1 MPIIKYIAVLW
12 VFLFS
17 FLIITGCRSET
28 ELEWIEEDGYR
39 WAEVNTR
46 FFGNTGFE
54 MRTSSLTGIDFRNDV
69 SDEIIRENR
78 HYANGS
84 GVAVGDVTGN
94 GFPDIYFANLEGP
107 NRLYENIGNY
117 NFQDITNRAGVAHE
131 GFNSSGVLF
140 ADVTGDGYLDLL
152 VSSLSDGNSLYLNN
166 GDGTFE
172 LKSDSGLG
180 SSNGAHSMAMADI
193 NGNGLPDLYIANYRL
208 RSVRDLYGPGDLEL
222 ENTIRESEDGRL
234 EVLPEF
240 EDYYEIIKV
249 DGNELR
255 QESGAYDELYLN
267 RGDGVFEDAD
277 PDVYFPVNDSGQPG
291 LFRDWGFTPVFRDI
305 TGNGAPDL
313 YVVNDFWSP
322 DRLWLNRGDGM
333 FEAADQNAIRSQS
346 FSSMGIDFTDLN
358 KNGYPDFVITEML
371 SADHSMQIRQYSD
384 HMEEYHG
391 STHHHRNSVY
401 LNRKDTTFAEIAWY
415 SGLEASEWS
424 WATTFMDINL
434 NGHEDLIV
442 ANGFYRDYLDMDA
455 QIEIHQLYQEMGEEI
470 MERQGEF
477 LQFPVLTLQNKFF
490 RNNGDLTFTDV
501 SSEWGFTIDDIS
513 MGMAVGDLNN
523 DGTLDLVINRFND
536 EAVVYENKTNN
547 PRIGVRLNG
556 RSPNTMG
563 IGAKVELIGGPEK
576 QTSEMMSGGNY
587 LSGSQYQLMFAANDE
602 DIAHTIVVT
611 WRNGKQSRIDNVMAN
626 RIYEIDE
633 PGPDTQTGTGHSDSE
648 TTGETVAPLFEDVSY
663 LLSHTHHE
671 SDYNDIQ
678 RVQPLLPKSLSRQ
691 GPGVGWFDLN
701 GNGFDDLFISSGKG
715 GSPALFENSG
725 GNEFD
730 AVALDGVTDTAPG
743 DQVSVAGWESN
754 NGFHIMTGS
763 SNYEQGSPAVPSA
776 FIFEISNDG
785 SVSKD
790 SIPGI
795 LSSTGPVA
803 AADYNKNGSVD
814 LFIGGHFLPGGY
826 PRDASSRLFFNR
838 NGDYV
843 IDEINSEVLTELG
856 LATSAVFADFTQ
868 NGWPDLLVSTEWG
881 PIKLFKNRE
890 GRFHEITEE
899 TGLAGWKG
907 WWQGVASGDF
917 TNNGLTDFVA
927 ANKGLNSPYRTDSG
941 HPVRLFYEDLNL
953 NGQLDIVD
961 AYYHH
966 ELEAYV
972 PRRKLLDFGSVRTIL
987 QNVSSHEEFS
997 TSSVDQIF
1005 DMNFD
1010 EVPYK
1015 EINTLAHTVFINTGD
1030 GFEAY
1035 PLPAKAQFST
1045 AYDITVADFNNN
1057 GNEDLFISQNSFE
1070 YPPLINRQ
1078 ASGRG
1083 LILFGDGDGGFE
1095 VLPGKKSGIR
1105 IYGEQRGAAVSD
1117 FNRNGKTDLVVSQN
1131 GGETRLFKNRTE
1143 NTGISIRLTGPKQ
1156 NVSAIGSG
1164 LRIVYE
1170 DGSKGPLRTIQA
1182 GAGYR
1187 SQNSITQV
1195 LGAAK
1200 IPSHIEIT
1208 WPDGTRDEVSIREGQ
1223 LEYEIDY
1230 SQ

>member
-1 MPIIKYIAVLW
+1 MPVNFYRTVPLLILFIW
-12 VFLFS
+12 LFS
-17 FLIITGCRSET
+17 GCKT
-28 ELEWIEEDGYR
+28 DQELEWIEEDGYR
-39 WAEVNTR
+39 WADVNTR
-46 FFGNTGFE
+46 FFGDTGFE
-54 MRTSSLTGIDFRNDV
+54 LRTSSQTGIDFRNDV

-84 GVAVGDVTGN
+84 GVTVGDVTGN

-107 NRLYENIGNY
+107 NRLYENLG
-117 NFQDITNRAGVAHE
+117 NFQFRDITAEAGVAHE
-131 GFNSSGVLF
+131 GYNSSGVLF
-140 ADVTGDGYLDLL
+140 ADVNANGLLDLL
-152 VSSLSDGNSLYLNN
+152 ITSLSDGNRLYLNN

-172 LKSDSGLG
+172 LNSDSGLG
-180 SSNGAHSMAMADI
+180 SSSGAHSMAMADI

-222 ENTIRESEDGRL
+222 ENTVRESEDGRI

-240 EDYYEIIKV
+240 EEYYEIIQV

-267 RGDGVFEDAD
+267 KGDGVFEAAN
-277 PDVYFPVNDSGQPG
+277 PDIYFPVNDVGQPG

-313 YVVNDFWSP
+313 YVVNDFWTP
-322 DRLWLNRGDGM
+322 DRLWLNRGDGT
-333 FEAADQNAIRSQS
+333 FEAAGQNAIRSQS
-346 FSSMGIDFTDLN
+346 FSSMGVDFTDLN

-371 SADHSMQIRQYSD
+371 SADHSMRIRQYSD

-477 LQFPVLTLQNKFF
+477 LQFPVLELQNKFF

-501 SSEWGFTIDDIS
+501 SSEWGFNIEDIS

-523 DGTLDLVINRFND
+523 DGSLDLVINRFND
-536 EAVVYENKTNN
+536 EAVIYENTTNN

-563 IGAKVELIGGPEK
+563 VGAKVELIGGPEM

-602 DIAHTIVVT
+602 SSAHTIVVT
-611 WRNGKQSRIDNVMAN
+611 WRNGEQSRIDNVMAN

-633 PGPDTQTGTGHSDSE
+633 PETDTQSGMSRSESE
-648 TTGETVAPLFEDVSY
+648 TTAEPKTTLFEDVSY

-671 SDYNDIQ
+671 SNYNDFQ

-691 GPGVGWFDLN
+691 GPAVGWFDLN
-701 GNGFDDLFISSGKG
+701 GNGFDDLIITSGKG

-730 AVALDGVTDTAPG
+730 AVALDAVTDTAPG

-754 NGFHIMTGS
+754 NGFHILTGS

-776 FIFEISNDG
+776 LIFGLSNDG

-843 IDEINSEVLTELG
+843 IDEINSDVLSELG
-856 LATSAVFADFTQ
+856 LATSALFADFTQ
-868 NGWPDLLVSTEWG
+868 NGWPDLLISTEWG
-881 PIKLFKNRE
+881 PLKLFENRE

-899 TGLAGWKG
+899 AGLAGWKG
-907 WWQGVASGDF
+907 WWNGVASGDF

-927 ANKGLNSPYRTDSG
+927 TNKGLNSPYRTDSEN
-941 HPVRLFYEDLNL
+941 PIRLYYEDLNM

-961 AYYHH
+961 VYYHND
-966 ELEAYV
+966 LRAYV

-987 QNVSSHEEFS
+987 QNVSSHAEFS
-997 TSSVDQIF
+997 TSAVDQIF
-1005 DMNFD
+1005 DMNFS

-1015 EINTLAHTVFINTGD
+1015 EINTLEHTVFINTGD
-1030 GFEAY
+1030 GFDAY

-1057 GNEDLFISQNSFE
+1057 GYEDLFISQNSFE
-1070 YPPLINRQ
+1070 YPPLVNRQ

-1083 LILFGDGDGGFE
+1083 LILLGDGDAGFE
-1095 VLPGKKSGIR
+1095 VLPGKESGIK

-1131 GGETRLFKNRTE
+1131 GGETRLFKNSTE
-1143 NTGISIRLTGPKQ
+1143 KTGIRIRLTGPDN

-1182 GAGYR
+1182 GSGYR
-1187 SQNSITQV
+1187 SQNSTTQV

-1200 IPSHIEIT
+1200 TPSHIEIT
-1208 WPDGTRDEVSIREGQ
+1208 WPDGMTDEVSISEGR

-1230 SQ
+1230 PD